1 MQFDPNPGMETYFRL
16 SRLVEDL
23 DRVIFQHT
31 REHGGK
37 MGANDAF
44 NAVCAV
50 LSGVVQSAAEYDR
63 DVFDKLSGAIA
74 YHIYC
79 QASAF
84 GDRGE
89 YKFQ

>member
-1 MQFDPNPGMETYFRL
+1 MQFDPNPGMETYLRIG
-16 SRLVEDL
+16 RLVEDL
-23 DRVIFQHT
+23 DRVIFEHT
-31 REHGGK
+31 RKHGGK

-50 LSGVVQSAAEYDR
+50 LSGVVQSAAEYDQ
-63 DVFDKLSGAIA
+63 DVFDKLSGAIGF
-74 YHIYC
+74 HIYC
-79 QASAF
+79 QGSSF